1 MTNLNN
7 IIEILAKQAMGGQ
20 QQSNQQSGLGGILG
34 SVLGQLGAGGTSQ
47 TQQGGLGDILGSVL
61 GGLTGGQSQQAPNSQ
76 NSGFAGGGKSLL
88 IAVLPLI
95 LAWIQQQG
103 GLQAQNLFDD
113 AAVEQV
119 AEQTQAPKQD
129 IYSAISTVLPQIID
143 SLTPQGEQTSKQEAN
158 ADIQQVMNLVSGFLK
173 R

>member
-34 SVLGQLGAGGTSQ
+34 SVLGQLGAGSTGQ

-61 GGLTGGQSQQAPNSQ
+61 GGLTRGQSQQAPNSQ

-103 GLQAQNLFDD
+103 GFRAGLDRVKGQGLGS
-113 AAVEQV
+113 QV
-119 AEQTQAPKQD
+119 
-129 IYSAISTVLPQIID
+129 
-143 SLTPQGEQTSKQEAN
+143 
-158 ADIQQVMNLVSGFLK
+158 
-173 R
+173 